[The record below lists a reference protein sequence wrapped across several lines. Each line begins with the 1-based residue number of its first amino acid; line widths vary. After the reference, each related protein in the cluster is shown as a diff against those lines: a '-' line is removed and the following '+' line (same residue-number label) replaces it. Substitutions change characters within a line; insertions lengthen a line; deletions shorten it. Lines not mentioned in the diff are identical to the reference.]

1 MEIEDRVAVITGG
14 GGGIGSAVAR
24 RWMADGA
31 RAVVVADR
39 NGDAA
44 RAVGAEIGGLG
55 VELDVTDEAAV
66 VALVER
72 VEDELGPIDIFFS
85 NAGAGGAG
93 GGVEAPNEAWQA
105 QWELHV
111 MAHVYAARAVL
122 PSMTARG
129 EGYLVHTA
137 SAAGL
142 LAAVGSA
149 PYSVTKAACIKLAET
164 IAIAHGDDGIG
175 VSVLCPQGVN
185 TAMAPR
191 QLGDGGTDGIVE
203 PEYVADVVTEAIRE
217 GRFLILPHPEVQT
230 YVERKAGDPDRW
242 LAGHAP
248 PPRPLARPA
257 DELTTKR
264 QRRRVVSRRDARD
277 AELVARRAL
286 ATTAS
291 TATRRN
297 EHDDTDPSATSAR
310 QIPNDSSA
318 HGASSA
324 PGRSST

>member
-1 MEIEDRVAVITGG
+1 MKVLVTGAGGMLGQAVTT
-14 GGGIGSAVAR
+14 
-24 RWMADGA
+24 
-31 RAVVVADR
+31 
-39 NGDAA
+39 AA
-44 RAVGAEIGGLG
+44 RERGHEVAPLTRG
-55 VELDVTDEAAV
+55 ELDVTDEAAV
-66 VALVER
+66 IELVER
-72 VEDELGPIDIFFS
+72 VERDIGPIDIFFS

-93 GGVEAPNEAWQA
+93 GGVEASNEAWQA

-203 PEYVADVVTEAIRE
+203 PEFVADVVTEAIRE
-217 GRFLILPHPEVQT
+217 GRF
-230 YVERKAGDPDRW
+230 A
-242 LAGHAP
+242 
-248 PPRPLARPA
+248 
-257 DELTTKR
+257 
-264 QRRRVVSRRDARD
+264 
-277 AELVARRAL
+277 
-286 ATTAS
+286 
-291 TATRRN
+291 
-297 EHDDTDPSATSAR
+297 SAR
-310 QIPNDSSA
+310 QAVLDVW
-318 HGASSA
+318 G
-324 PGRSST
+324 

>member
-1 MEIEDRVAVITGG
+1 MDIEGRVAVVTGG

-24 RWMADGA
+24 CWLAGGA
-31 RAVVVADR
+31 RAVVAADR

-44 RAVGAEIGGLG
+44 RAVGAEIGCLG

-66 VALVER
+66 AALVER
-72 VEDELGPIDIFFS
+72 VEREIGPIDIFFS
-85 NAGAGGAG
+85 NAGAGMG
-93 GGVEAPNEAWQA
+93 GGVEAPNETWQA

-111 MAHVYAARAVL
+111 MAHVYAARCVL

-129 EGYLVHTA
+129 EGYLLYTA

-203 PEYVADVVTEAIRE
+203 PEYVAEVVTAAMRD

-230 YVERKAGDPDRW
+230 YVERKASDPDRW
-242 LAGHAP
+242 LKGM
-248 PPRPLARPA
+248 RKL
-257 DELTTKR
+257 
-264 QRRRVVSRRDARD
+264 RRRSLD
-277 AELVARRAL
+277 LL
-286 ATTAS
+286 G
-291 TATRRN
+291 
-297 EHDDTDPSATSAR
+297 
-310 QIPNDSSA
+310 
-318 HGASSA
+318 GA
-324 PGRSST
+324 

>member
-1 MEIEDRVAVITGG
+1 MEISGRVAVITGG

-24 RWMADGA
+24 RWTAGGA

-39 NGDAA
+39 DGDTA
-44 RAVGAEIGGLG
+44 RAVGEEIGGLG

-66 VALVER
+66 ADLVER
-72 VEDELGPIDIFFS
+72 VERDIGPIDVFFS

-93 GGVEAPNEAWQA
+93 GGVEAPNEDWQRL
-105 QWELHV
+105 WELHV

-164 IAIAHGDDGIG
+164 IAIEHGDDGIG

-203 PEYVADVVTEAIRE
+203 PEYVAEVVTDALRD
-217 GRFLILPHPEVQT
+217 GRFLILPHPNVQT

-242 LAGHAP
+242 LRGM
-248 PPRPLARPA
+248 RKL
-257 DELTTKR
+257 
-264 QRRRVVSRRDARD
+264 RRRSLDLRED
-277 AELVARRAL
+277 
-286 ATTAS
+286 
-291 TATRRN
+291 
-297 EHDDTDPSATSAR
+297 
-310 QIPNDSSA
+310 
-318 HGASSA
+318 G
-324 PGRSST
+324 

>member
-1 MEIEDRVAVITGG
+1 MDIENRIAVITGG

-24 RWMADGA
+24 RWMAAGA

-85 NAGAGGAG
+85 NAGAGGA
-93 GGVEAPNEAWQA
+93 
-105 QWELHV
+105 
-111 MAHVYAARAVL
+111 AVGSRRRTRRGRRSGSCTSWPTCTRRGPCC

-164 IAIAHGDDGIG
+164 IAITHGADGIG

-191 QLGDGGTDGIVE
+191 QLGDGATDGIVE
-203 PEYVADVVTEAIRE
+203 PEYVADVVTDGDPR
-217 GRFLILPHPEVQT
+217 GPLPHPPAPRGADLRRAQGG
-230 YVERKAGDPDRW
+230 RSGP
-242 LAGHAP
+242 LARGHAP
-248 PPRPLARPA
+248 APRPLARPA
-257 DELTTKR
+257 RRLTTAPASGGEQEGVGVGR
-264 QRRRVVSRRDARD
+264 DGDDGVVGTQRARRRSPGRRTPGCA
-277 AELVARRAL
+277 V
-286 ATTAS
+286 
-291 TATRRN
+291 
-297 EHDDTDPSATSAR
+297 
-310 QIPNDSSA
+310 SSA
-318 HGASSA
+318 NNRSA
-324 PGRSST
+324 

>member
-1 MEIEDRVAVITGG
+1 MEITDRVAVITGG

-24 RWMADGA
+24 HWTAAGA

-44 RAVGAEIGGLG
+44 RSVGEEIGGLG
-55 VELDVTDEAAV
+55 VELDVTDEGAV
-66 VALVER
+66 ADLVER
-72 VEDELGPIDIFFS
+72 VERDIGAIDIFFS
-85 NAGAGGAG
+85 NAGAGGGG
-93 GGVEAPNEAWQA
+93 GGVEAPDEAWQSL
-105 QWELHV
+105 WELHV

-122 PSMTARG
+122 PSMKARR
-129 EGYLVHTA
+129 EGYLVQTA

-164 IAIAHGDDGIG
+164 IAIEHGDDGIG

-203 PEYVADVVTEAIRE
+203 PDFVAEVVTDALRE
-217 GRFLILPHPEVQT
+217 GRFLILPHPKVQT

-242 LAGHAP
+242 LSGM
-248 PPRPLARPA
+248 RTL
-257 DELTTKR
+257 
-264 QRRRVVSRRDARD
+264 RRRSLDLLD
-277 AELVARRAL
+277 
-286 ATTAS
+286 
-291 TATRRN
+291 
-297 EHDDTDPSATSAR
+297 DPST
-310 QIPNDSSA
+310 
-318 HGASSA
+318 
-324 PGRSST
+324 

>member
-1 MEIEDRVAVITGG
+1 MDIKDRVAIITGG

-24 RWMADGA
+24 HWTSLGA
-31 RAVVVADR
+31 RAVIVADR
-39 NGDAA
+39 NGDTAS
-44 RAVGAEIGGLG
+44 AVGEEIGGLG

-72 VEDELGPIDIFFS
+72 VEDEFGPVDIFFS

-93 GGVEAPNEAWQA
+93 GGVESSNAGWQA

-122 PSMTARG
+122 PSMIARG
-129 EGYLVHTA
+129 EGYLVSTA

-149 PYSVTKAACIKLAET
+149 PYSVTKAAAIKLAET

-203 PEYVADVVTEAIRE
+203 PEFVAEVVTAAVRD
-217 GRFLILPHPEVQT
+217 GRFLILSHPEVQT
-230 YVERKAGDPDRW
+230 YVERKAADPDRW
-242 LAGHAP
+242 LKGM
-248 PPRPLARPA
+248 RRLRARSA
-257 DELTTKR
+257 DLL
-264 QRRRVVSRRDARD
+264 D
-277 AELVARRAL
+277 
-286 ATTAS
+286 
-291 TATRRN
+291 
-297 EHDDTDPSATSAR
+297 
-310 QIPNDSSA
+310 
-318 HGASSA
+318 G
-324 PGRSST
+324 